1 MTGNHKSNILASKTL
16 IMALSIQILLSTVF
30 VSTLPIQPANAQN
43 STGAN
48 STVSSSNT
56 ETTLMVNGKSLPIKY
71 SLTTGKL
78 LGIVADKDKTTLVGV
93 ISSPVD
99 KGTLRIELPRNVI
112 DDKGQG
118 NNDAKFI
125 VHVDGKDA
133 TFREVLNN
141 PTTRVLAIDFNKDAR
156 LIEIVG
162 TTLPL

>member
-1 MTGNHKSNILASKTL
+1 MTGNHKSKILTSKTL

-30 VSTLPIQPANAQN
+30 VSTLPIQSANAQN

-48 STVSSSNT
+48 ATVSSSNT
-56 ETTLMVNGKSLPIKY
+56 ETTLMLNGKSLPIKY

-118 NNDAKFI
+118 NNDAKFT

-162 TTLPL
+162 TILPL

>member
-30 VSTLPIQPANAQN
+30 VSTLPIQSANAQN

-48 STVSSSNT
+48 ATVSSSNT

-118 NNDAKFI
+118 NNDAKFT

-162 TTLPL
+162 TILPL

>member
-1 MTGNHKSNILASKTL
+1 MTGTHKSKILTSKTL

-78 LGIVADKDKTTLVGV
+78 LGIVADKDKTTLVGI

-118 NNDAKFI
+118 NNDAKFT

>member
-1 MTGNHKSNILASKTL
+1 MTGTHKSKILTSKTL

-30 VSTLPIQPANAQN
+30 VSTLPIQSANAQN

-48 STVSSSNT
+48 ATVSSSNT
-56 ETTLMVNGKSLPIKY
+56 ETTLMLNGKSLPIKY

-118 NNDAKFI
+118 NNDAKFT

-162 TTLPL
+162 TILPL

>member
-1 MTGNHKSNILASKTL
+1 MTGNHKSKILTSKTL

-30 VSTLPIQPANAQN
+30 VSTLPIQSANAQN

-48 STVSSSNT
+48 ATVSSSNT
-56 ETTLMVNGKSLPIKY
+56 ETTLMLNGKSLPIKY

-78 LGIVADKDKTTLVGV
+78 LGIVADKDKTTLVGI

-118 NNDAKFI
+118 NNDAKFT

-162 TTLPL
+162 TILPL

>member
-1 MTGNHKSNILASKTL
+1 MTGTHKSKILTSKTL

-118 NNDAKFI
+118 NNDAKFT

>member
-1 MTGNHKSNILASKTL
+1 MTGTHKSKILTSKTL

-118 NNDAKFI
+118 NNDAKFT

-162 TTLPL
+162 TILPL

>member
-1 MTGNHKSNILASKTL
+1 MTGTHKSKILTSKTL

-118 NNDAKFI
+118 NNDAKFT

-162 TTLPL
+162 TTPPL

>member
-1 MTGNHKSNILASKTL
+1 MTGNHKSKIPTSKMVIT
-16 IMALSIQILLSTVF
+16 ALSIQILLLAVF
-30 VSTLPIQPANAQN
+30 VSALTIQPVKAQN

-48 STVSSSNT
+48 STVANSNT
-56 ETTLMVNGKSLPIKY
+56 ETNLMVNGKTFPVKY
-71 SLTTGKL
+71 SVTTGKL
-78 LGIVADKDKTTLVGV
+78 LGIVADKDKTTLLAV

-112 DDKGQG
+112 DTKGQG
-118 NNDAKFI
+118 NNDAKFT

-162 TTLPL
+162 TLLPQ

>member
-1 MTGNHKSNILASKTL
+1 MTGNHKSKILTSKML
-16 IMALSIQILLSTVF
+16 IIAVSLQILLLTVF
-30 VSTLPIQPANAQN
+30 VSTLPIQSVVAQN

-48 STVSSSNT
+48 STGANSNT
-56 ETTLMVNGKSLPIKY
+56 VTNLMVNGKSIPIKY

-78 LGIVADKDKTTLVGV
+78 LGIVEDKDKTTLVAI

-99 KGTLRIELPRNVI
+99 KGTLRIEVPRNVI

-118 NNDAKFI
+118 NSDAKFT
-125 VHVDGKDA
+125 VHEDGKDA
-133 TFREVLNN
+133 TVREVLNN

-162 TTLPL
+162 TVLPQ

>member
-1 MTGNHKSNILASKTL
+1 MTGTHKSKILTSKTL

-78 LGIVADKDKTTLVGV
+78 LGIVADKDKTTLVGI

-118 NNDAKFI
+118 NNDAKFT

-162 TTLPL
+162 TILPL

>member
-30 VSTLPIQPANAQN
+30 VSTLPIQSANAQN

-48 STVSSSNT
+48 ATVSSSNT
-56 ETTLMVNGKSLPIKY
+56 ETTLMLNGKSLPIKY

-118 NNDAKFI
+118 NNDAKFT

-162 TTLPL
+162 TTPPL

>member
-30 VSTLPIQPANAQN
+30 VSTLPIQSANAQN

-48 STVSSSNT
+48 ATVSSSNT

-118 NNDAKFI
+118 NNDAKFT

-162 TTLPL
+162 TTPPL

>member
-30 VSTLPIQPANAQN
+30 VSTLPIQSANAQN

-48 STVSSSNT
+48 ATVSSSNT

-118 NNDAKFI
+118 NNDAKFT